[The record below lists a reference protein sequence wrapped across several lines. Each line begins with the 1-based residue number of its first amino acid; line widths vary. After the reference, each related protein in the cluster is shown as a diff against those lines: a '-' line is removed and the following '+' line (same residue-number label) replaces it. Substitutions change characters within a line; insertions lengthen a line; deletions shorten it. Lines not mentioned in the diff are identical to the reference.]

1 MNVLKLTLAAATLT
15 IGLAA
20 SASALPVDKLGTIKV
35 DGVQV
40 DQVRLVC
47 NRYGRCWRTG
57 GYRVYGYGHRHYGY
71 RHYGYRHYGYRR
83 W

>member
-1 MNVLKLTLAAATLT
+1 MNIIKLTLAAAVLT
-15 IGLAA
+15 IGIAA
-20 SASALPVDKLGTIKV
+20 SAAALPVDKLGTAKV
-35 DGVQV
+35 DGIQA

-57 GYRVYGYGHRHYGY
+57 YPVYRYGY
-71 RHYGYRHYGYRR
+71 RGYRGYGYRGYRR

>member
-20 SASALPVDKLGTIKV
+20 SASALPVDKLGTVNAGGI
-35 DGVQV
+35 QA

-47 NRYGRCWRTG
+47 NRYGRCWRIG
-57 GYRVYGYGHRHYGY
+57 GYGY
-71 RHYGYRHYGYRR
+71 RYGYRGYRHGYRAYGRGYRR